1 MRRRPLL
8 SRNCAEN
15 GRPVLSGGES
25 PSRPALTPA
34 LTKTAP
40 RLRPRGEI
48 LADQALGPGP
58 AAPASGGRGFSP
70 GAGSGYA
77 GPSRAEGAGL
87 ARIAPFRRA
96 LLRPALAL
104 ALACGL
110 AAPALPAAE
119 TLPEAAPDAAASGS
133 GAAPDPAPV
142 PETSGPPDPTVDQT
156 AAPIPAD
163 PAAAPGPEPRPAALA
178 EPEGVDPAVAARL
191 FAEPEVAEQTRS
203 ALALLE
209 AGDTAEA
216 AALFDQMIARHPG
229 MGLLHARRA
238 AVALLLEDP
247 DRARAEI
254 RAAAAAGLPDLAGV
268 LADPL
273 FAPLAGDAELQ
284 ALAARPEPEAELAPE
299 PAPIRDGT
307 ALVSA
312 ANTAWDPEAERLRPR
327 FAFPARPGGAVL
339 GPGPKTAARDLLTEH
354 VRRGR
359 AAGNGGDLYDNRD
372 RGHSRLSARDHPQV
386 TATAYSA
393 AAQAAEVDY
402 GLADRILFD
411 RPTFGNSSTAITA
424 GPYWRSLPRQAMT
437 EPDGAGPMRLWQTAA
452 ANATYVYPAHKDFG
466 EEQGDLFPANT
477 PYVLVS
483 RGSSGSDQPFL
494 EALAMILAA
503 LKPETKAKAAEAG
516 MLNSTVQMVFR
527 RSLQNV
533 RSRESYFSAD
543 AHPAA
548 FEAWQINL
556 ARMVSLAQSIR
567 PGDLPA
573 EARIRVVEED
583 LGTEGVDFFG
593 AGLSERLFDT
603 PQAVARIWRST
614 RGRRSMVLSAEDSRD
629 ANGRA
634 LKFEWRLLQGDP
646 DKVTI
651 EPLDGGGRA
660 RVTIDWHEPFPIS
673 KDNPVKSSRVDIG
686 VFANNGVHDS
696 APAILS
702 WAFPSQETRVYA
714 PGPDGAPRIV
724 SVDYADPAKAAVYA
738 DPLLYPRA
746 DWRDAYRYAAD
757 GTPLGWTR
765 VRGGAETVFGPD
777 GARAETGAGG
787 LLRYPLAPRPDGT
800 LAVEER
806 ALVDRP

>member
-1 MRRRPLL
+1 M
-8 SRNCAEN
+8 
-15 GRPVLSGGES
+15 
-25 PSRPALTPA
+25 
-34 LTKTAP
+34 
-40 RLRPRGEI
+40 
-48 LADQALGPGP
+48 
-58 AAPASGGRGFSP
+58 
-70 GAGSGYA
+70 
-77 GPSRAEGAGL
+77 
-87 ARIAPFRRA
+87 ARIPPFRGA

-104 ALACGL
+104 ALAWGL
-110 AAPALPAAE
+110 AAPALSAAE
-119 TLPEAAPDAAASGS
+119 TLPETAPGAPVPGS
-133 GAAPDPAPV
+133 DAAPDPGRAP
-142 PETSGPPDPTVDQT
+142 EASGSPAPNPT
-156 AAPIPAD
+156 AEPIPAD
-163 PAAAPGPEPRPAALA
+163 SAAAPGPEPRPAALA

-191 FAEPEVAEQTRS
+191 FAEPEVADQTRS

-238 AVALLLEDP
+238 AVALLLADP

-254 RAAAAAGLPDLAGV
+254 RAAAEAGLPDLAGV

-273 FAPLAGDAELQ
+273 FAPIAGDADLQ
-284 ALAARPEPEAELAPE
+284 ALAARPEPDAGPAPGAAPE
-299 PAPIRDGT
+299 PAPIRDAT

-312 ANTAWDPEAERLRPR
+312 ANTVWDPEAERLRPR

-359 AAGNGGDLYDNRD
+359 AAGNAGDLYDNRD
-372 RGHSRLSARDHPQV
+372 RGHSRLPARAHPQV

-393 AAQAAEVDY
+393 AARAAEIDY

-411 RPTFGNSSTAITA
+411 HPTFGNSSTAITA

-466 EEQGDLFPANT
+466 EEQGDFFPANT

-503 LKPETKAKAAEAG
+503 LKPETKARAVEAG

-583 LGTEGVDFFG
+583 LGAEGVDFFG
-593 AGLSERLFDT
+593 EGLSERLFDT
-603 PQAVARIWRST
+603 PQAAARIWRST

-646 DKVTI
+646 DKVRI
-651 EPLDGGGRA
+651 EPLDGGRA

-702 WAFPSQETRVYA
+702 WAFPSRETRVYA
-714 PGPDGAPRIV
+714 PGPDGAPRVV
-724 SVDYADPAKAAVYA
+724 SVDYADPAKAGVYA
-738 DPLLYPRA
+738 DPLLYPRS

-765 VRGGAETVFGPD
+765 VRGGTETVFGPD

-787 LLRYPLAPRPDGT
+787 LLRYPLVPRPDGT

-806 ALVDRP
+806 ALAGP

>member
-1 MRRRPLL
+1 M
-8 SRNCAEN
+8 
-15 GRPVLSGGES
+15 
-25 PSRPALTPA
+25 
-34 LTKTAP
+34 
-40 RLRPRGEI
+40 
-48 LADQALGPGP
+48 
-58 AAPASGGRGFSP
+58 
-70 GAGSGYA
+70 
-77 GPSRAEGAGL
+77 
-87 ARIAPFRRA
+87 ARIPPFRRA

-104 ALACGL
+104 ALAWGL
-110 AAPALPAAE
+110 AAPALSAAE
-119 TLPEAAPDAAASGS
+119 TLPETAPGAPVPGS
-133 GAAPDPAPV
+133 GAATDPVPAPE
-142 PETSGPPDPTVDQT
+142 PHGTPAPNPTAEPTSTPT
-156 AAPIPAD
+156 AEPIPAD
-163 PAAAPGPEPRPAALA
+163 SAAAPGPEPRPAALA

-191 FAEPEVAEQTRS
+191 FAEPEVADQTRS

-254 RAAAAAGLPDLAGV
+254 RAAAEAGLPDLAGV

-273 FAPLAGDAELQ
+273 FAPIAGDADLQ
-284 ALAARPEPEAELAPE
+284 ALAARPEPGAGPDAEPAPE
-299 PAPIRDGT
+299 PAPIRDAT

-359 AAGNGGDLYDNRD
+359 AAGNAGDLYDNRD

-393 AAQAAEVDY
+393 AARAAEVDY

-494 EALAMILAA
+494 EAIAMILAA
-503 LKPETKAKAAEAG
+503 LKPETKARAVEAG

-573 EARIRVVEED
+573 EARIRAVEED

-593 AGLSERLFDT
+593 EGLSERLFDT
-603 PQAVARIWRST
+603 PQAAARIWRST
-614 RGRRSMVLSAEDSRD
+614 QGRRSMVLSAEDSRD

-634 LKFEWRLLQGDP
+634 LKFDWRLLQGDP

-651 EPLDGGGRA
+651 EPLDGGARA
-660 RVTIDWHEPFPIS
+660 RVTLDWHEPFPIS

-702 WAFPSQETRVYA
+702 WTFPSRETRVYA
-714 PGPDGAPRIV
+714 AGPDGAPRIV
-724 SVDYADPAKAAVYA
+724 SVDYADPAKAGVYA

-765 VRGGAETVFGPD
+765 VRDGAETVFGPD

-787 LLRYPLAPRPDGT
+787 ILRYPLVPRPDGT
-800 LAVEER
+800 LAVEEQ
-806 ALVDRP
+806 ALVGP